1 MIEVPAARPKKV
13 LELKIRKPK
22 VDKIKRKIQVLSKLA
37 HNNLRAKI
45 VILVNIPMN
54 PLRQE
59 NKRALLVNRVIVQ
72 V

>member
-1 MIEVPAARPKKV
+1 VVPAARPKKV